1 MDLRTLRY
9 FVTVVQ
15 EGTISK
21 AANILHLTQPT
32 LSKQLME
39 LEEELG
45 VVLFIRGN
53 RKITLTEEG
62 SYLVSQAKEILT
74 LVEKTTANLSKEEH
88 ISGDIHIGA
97 GESHA
102 MGFLAKI
109 IHQFIKNYP
118 NVKIH
123 LHSGNADEL
132 SEKMDHGLLDFV
144 LVIEPVDKK
153 KYNFIQLPAKDCWGL
168 LVPSNSDLAA
178 KKFIIPQDLNDI
190 PLLISRQSRT
200 NSELENWLG
209 KSLDKL
215 NIIGSY
221 NLLFNASLLVNEQ
234 VAYALCLDKII
245 TTDETTSLSFR
256 PLKPTLEAGL
266 AVIWKNNQIQSKAG
280 QKFLE
285 ILCSFITDKQIKKI

>member
-9 FVTVVQ
+9 FITVAQ

-21 AANILHLTQPT
+21 AANMLHLTQPT

-45 VVLFIRGN
+45 VILFIRGN

-74 LVEKTTANLSKEEH
+74 LVEKTTSNLSKEEH

-102 MGFLAKI
+102 MSFLAKI
-109 IHQFIKNYP
+109 IHQLINNYP
-118 NVKIH
+118 DVKIH

-132 SEKMDHGLLDFV
+132 SEKLDNGLLDFV

-168 LVPSNSDLAA
+168 LVPSNSDLAS
-178 KKFIIPQDLNDI
+178 KEYIMPQDLHEI
-190 PLLISRQSRT
+190 PLLISRQSKT
-200 NSELENWLG
+200 SSELENWFG
-209 KSLDKL
+209 KSLNEL

-245 TTDETTSLSFR
+245 TTDEHSPLCFR

-266 AVIWKNNQIQSKAG
+266 AVIWKNNQIQSKAAK
-280 QKFLE
+280 KFLD
-285 ILCSFITDKQIKKI
+285 ILYSFITDK

>member
-9 FVTVVQ
+9 FIAVAQ

-21 AANILHLTQPT
+21 AANMLHLTQPT

-62 SYLVSQAKEILT
+62 NYLVSQAKEILT
-74 LVEKTTANLSKEEH
+74 LVEKTTSNLSKEEH

-102 MGFLAKI
+102 MSFLAKI
-109 IHQFIKNYP
+109 IHQVINNYP
-118 NVKIH
+118 DVKIH

-132 SEKMDHGLLDFV
+132 LEKMDNGLLDFV
-144 LVIEPVDKK
+144 LVIEPVDKN

-168 LVPSNSDLAA
+168 LMPNNSDLTT
-178 KKFIIPQDLNDI
+178 KEYIMPQDLFEI

-200 NSELENWLG
+200 SSELENWFG
-209 KSLDKL
+209 KSLNEL
-215 NIIGSY
+215 NIVGSY
-221 NLLFNASLLVNEQ
+221 NLLFNASLLVQEQ

-245 TTDETTSLSFR
+245 TTNENSPLCFR
-256 PLKPTLEAGL
+256 PLKPTLETGL
-266 AVIWKNNQIQSKAG
+266 AVIWKNNHIQSKVAK
-280 QKFLE
+280 KFWE
-285 ILCSFITDKQIKKI
+285 ILYSSITNT